1 MYASSSTVE
10 ENVGVLHI
18 FAAPAADP
26 RGFALSGKLHLNCFS
41 CLKFKRSVDMT
52 PLGRIRPLS
61 QNKIYVSGDTKW
73 YNSNTAANYWLD
85 NLEQLN
91 YGTNKDDGSQVHR
104 RYVLHLH
111 LLFLHPPTVTLIFIK
126 FHFVVRKK
134 SSRLYDAEFA
144 VGQKNSCQENSV
156 SGEKNSQLNLNRRY
170 IHSDLTYYPT
180 IRHKKNSRSPQAN
193 LKSRGVVDSDLERL
207 PYAKSGGIRPPQRC

>member
-26 RGFALSGKLHLNCFS
+26 RGFALSGKLHLNFFS

-73 YNSNTAANYWLD
+73 YKSNTAANYWLD
-85 NLEQLN
+85 NLESNSTMARTKMTARKSTGGMFYICIFYSSTL
-91 YGTNKDDGSQVHR
+91 
-104 RYVLHLH
+104 
-111 LLFLHPPTVTLIFIK
+111 PP
-126 FHFVVRKK
+126 
-134 SSRLYDAEFA
+134 
-144 VGQKNSCQENSV
+144 
-156 SGEKNSQLNLNRRY
+156 
-170 IHSDLTYYPT
+170 
-180 IRHKKNSRSPQAN
+180 
-193 LKSRGVVDSDLERL
+193 
-207 PYAKSGGIRPPQRC
+207 